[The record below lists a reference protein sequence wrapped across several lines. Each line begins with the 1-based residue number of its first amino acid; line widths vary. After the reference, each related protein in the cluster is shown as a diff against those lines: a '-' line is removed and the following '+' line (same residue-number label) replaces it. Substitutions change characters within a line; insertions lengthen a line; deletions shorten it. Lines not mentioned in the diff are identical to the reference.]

1 MKSGGIMK
9 VRNSLLMLA
18 LALAASS
25 AVTAQASVCNN
36 ATIRGNYAYTIHG
49 QVFIQN
55 GPTLFI
61 DGLARTTFDGEG
73 NVSELDAISVNGNI
87 APGWVPNTG
96 IYSVNPD
103 CTGTITVTNGNQPLI
118 HGQLIVA
125 QSGNTIHEML
135 IDPGFATTADGERIK
150 IPQQ

>member
-1 MKSGGIMK
+1 
-9 VRNSLLMLA
+9 
-18 LALAASS
+18 
-25 AVTAQASVCNN
+25 
-36 ATIRGNYAYTIHG
+36 
-49 QVFIQN
+49 
-55 GPTLFI
+55 
-61 DGLARTTFDGEG
+61 
-73 NVSELDAISVNGNI
+73 
-87 APGWVPNTG
+87 
-96 IYSVNPD
+96 VNPD